1 MQKENV
7 LNERMDLLSKR
18 EWDLPAIEKRFRD
31 IEKNGIPKKE
41 PMTREIALQNK
52 EEILD
57 RVQTRAEEYCY
68 LTRNCAKGSAL
79 ALFEEFGV
87 GNMEMIRALT
97 PFPGLG
103 MTGGIC
109 GPVTGGLAT
118 LGLFF
123 SDEDPADFKN
133 PWSYIAGRDYLQRFE
148 KALGSLLCPDIQIT
162 IVGKSYDPFAGP
174 EELEAYYAA
183 GVREKC
189 PLAPGIGARTTA
201 EIIIE
206 TLENNQ

>member
-7 LNERMDLLSKR
+7 LNERRELISKR

-31 IEKNGIPKKE
+31 IEKNGIPQKE
-41 PMTREIALQNK
+41 PLTRETTLKNK
-52 EEILD
+52 EEILE

-68 LTRNCAKGSAL
+68 FTRNCAKGSAL
-79 ALFEEFGV
+79 ALFEEFGL

-97 PFPGLG
+97 PFPGIG

-109 GPVTGGLAT
+109 GPVSGGL
-118 LGLFF
+118 LSLSLFF

-133 PWSYIAGRDYLQRFE
+133 PWSYIAGREYLQRFE
-148 KALGSLLCPDIQIT
+148 KSMGSLLCPDIQET
-162 IVGKSYDPFAGP
+162 LMGKSFDPFAGQ
-174 EELEAYYAA
+174 EELEAYTASGA
-183 GVREKC
+183 REKC
-189 PLAPGIGARTTA
+189 PLAPGIGARTAA

-206 TLENNQ
+206 TLENN